1 MLWPTIVDVVDRQ
14 ASKNQ
19 YDNYPPSHYRA
30 SKIINENL
38 SVQSTD
44 STQPTM
50 NVNCASKQQ
59 PQFLC
64 VCVMI
69 SPNDAD
75 KEALA
80 KLGES

>member
-1 MLWPTIVDVVDRQ
+1 MNLRQ
-14 ASKNQ
+14 NVH
-19 YDNYPPSHYRA
+19 NHYRA
-30 SKIINENL
+30 SKINENL

-44 STQPTM
+44 STQPIM

-64 VCVMI
+64 VCVCVMI

-75 KEALA
+75 KKVLA
-80 KLGES
+80 KLGDS